1 MFREL
6 GEWLSQQFAKLSL
19 RNRRKGSNP
28 LLSASVS
35 CECGGMVYT
44 TDLKSVARKGLRV
57 QVPPLVP
64 NLSR

>member
-1 MFREL
+1 MVRLHL
-6 GEWLSQQFAKLSL
+6 GA
-19 RNRRKGSNP
+19 P
-28 LLSASVS
+28 VY

-64 NLSR
+64 QTKPR